1 MPPGGGIGAAARSN
15 ERTWSVMGQPDL
27 DGMLSMLPNNG
38 ENWIVL
44 LNFFDF
50 DKPGL
55 VTQANWQSGLIAVNL
70 PELATDEILWKSLL
84 QLYADKED
92 STAIS
97 LAAVKYKVAFDPI
110 VQTLLLDIRSVHQGR
125 GEVAAGQQYHV
136 RIDQLDITFE
146 TYESRVLVTSC
157 RLRDTW
163 SVGA

>member
-50 DKPGL
+50 DRPAL

-97 LAAVKYKVAFDPI
+97 LGSLFQHGKI
-110 VQTLLLDIRSVHQGR
+110 
-125 GEVAAGQQYHV
+125 
-136 RIDQLDITFE
+136 
-146 TYESRVLVTSC
+146 
-157 RLRDTW
+157 
-163 SVGA
+163 